1 MPTVLSVGE
10 YRFYFYSREPGEPTH
25 IHVERD
31 DRLAKY
37 WLEPVELAS
46 SKRFRVH
53 ELTAVRRL
61 VLEHRDRFLK
71 AWHEYFDAE
80 H

>member
-1 MPTVLSVGE
+1 MPTVLTIGG
-10 YRFYFYSREPGEPTH
+10 YRFYFYSRENDEPAH
-25 IHVERD
+25 IHVEFG

-46 SKRFRVH
+46 WKRFKDH

-61 VLEHRDRFLK
+61 VVDNRELFLK
-71 AWHEYFDAE
+71 AWHD
-80 H
+80 HLDPQD